1 MPENQRSG
9 PALFRLAGRPAISLS
24 IFFGAALIGAIGT
37 VATHA
42 DPGFLLGFM
51 IIVGAGIAALCI
63 RRKAVYV
70 LIPLPALTYLVLAVL
85 TGYIHD
91 RSLGTSTT
99 ALASDFTQWL
109 SGGFTGICLA
119 TVLVLLIFG
128 ARLLLSRQLVSGQF
142 QTSAQRSSS
151 GRFPRAP
158 MAPPT
163 RADRAP
169 RRERAPW
176 DDPDTWNDRAGRDD
190 TPRGDRRGDDP
201 RTGRDPR
208 AERDSRPDRGGRGPR
223 SPRNGS
229 PSDRREERDAWYEQ
243 PRSGRGRPAN
253 GRPADNDQQRTQA
266 LPPTRQQPPGRR
278 PAPDVPPERAPRR
291 PPNDDRWRG

>member
-1 MPENQRSG
+1 V
-9 PALFRLAGRPAISLS
+9 LGRPVIALS
-24 IFFGAALIGAIGT
+24 IFFGAAIIGAIGT
-37 VATHA
+37 IATHA
-42 DPGFLLGFM
+42 DPGFVLGFM
-51 IIVGAGIAALCI
+51 IIVGACLAALCI

-70 LIPLPALTYLVLAVL
+70 LIPLPALAYLVLAVV

-91 RSLGTSTT
+91 HSMGTSTT
-99 ALASDFTQWL
+99 TLATDFTQWL

-119 TVLVLLIFG
+119 TILVLLIFG

-142 QTSAQRSSS
+142 QTSAQRTSS

-163 RADRAP
+163 RAERA

-190 TPRGDRRGDDP
+190 TARGGTARGDAPRGDTPRGDAP
-201 RTGRDPR
+201 RGD
-208 AERDSRPDRGGRGPR
+208 ARGPR
-223 SPRNGS
+223 NEPRND
-229 PSDRREERDAWYEQ
+229 PRNDRREERGAWYEQ
-243 PRSGRGRPAN
+243 PRSGRGRPDGRSADGRSAD
-253 GRPADNDQQRTQA
+253 GRPNGGPSDSDQQRTQA
-266 LPPTRQQPPGRR
+266 LPPNRQQPPGRR
-278 PAPDVPPERAPRR
+278 PAQDAPPGRGPRR

>member
-1 MPENQRSG
+1 V
-9 PALFRLAGRPAISLS
+9 GRPGISFS

-37 VATHA
+37 VATHD

-51 IIVGAGIAALCI
+51 IIVGACIAALCI

-109 SGGFTGICLA
+109 SGGFTGICVA

-163 RADRAP
+163 RSDRAP

-201 RTGRDPR
+201 RADRDPR
-208 AERDSRPDRGGRGPR
+208 AERDSRPDRPDRGPR
-223 SPRNGS
+223 NDPR
-229 PSDRREERDAWYEQ
+229 SDRREERDAWYEQ
-243 PRSGRGRPAN
+243 PRSGRGRPADGRPADGRPAD

-278 PAPDVPPERAPRR
+278 PAPDVPPERPPRR